1 MTLPAVAVSDP
12 AQSILIDGRE
22 VEIETLS
29 WWRRPRHLRR
39 QLVGTLLFIAF
50 LSVALVGILNFVA
63 GRRLLDEGTREQLV
77 GVGEAR
83 ARSIELGIDRVL
95 GQVSVA
101 ASDLAVADALEELA
115 DGFEAL
121 EAVGLADEELAELIA
136 AYEESVVR
144 PIEDAGLGTVSVDEV
159 MPRSNA
165 GRYVQYHYVAQ
176 TDRDERREVDD
187 PGDGSDYSEV
197 HARVHAQLVAL
208 TESLGVEELL
218 LVSSR
223 TSDIVY
229 SVQKRIDFGANLST
243 GPYRDSELADAVLRR
258 LSGVRIGES
267 VIADQG
273 IYIPGGGRPV
283 AFVAASIRRG
293 TEVIGALVVQI
304 PVEAINSITTADG
317 RWEEVGLGGGE
328 SYLVGADR
336 LLRSESRLW
345 IEDPDRYL
353 DKVDDDEL
361 VGLIEVFGSPV
372 GLQPVETDPVD
383 AALEGRTFDGTTRN
397 YLGARTFAYST
408 PIEAPGVDWVVVA
421 DVPLDDARAPLLEFA
436 KRLGLVLVIILPA
449 AGLIGVL
456 MASRMT
462 RSIPPV
468 VEAAHQ
474 ITAGERNPDLPDLGR
489 DEFGDLARRLGE
501 MANQLGQR
509 ETELAE
515 EYEST
520 RRMLLTVLPPRI
532 LDDGGV
538 GVGTGELAAVATAV
552 AVGVD
557 SPKGESDTDD
567 EVVALLAQLVETAEA
582 EAEDRGIERVRS
594 AADWSLFL
602 VGLHEDDDGAARAI
616 DFADALRASAAALA
630 AAEDASVT
638 LHIGISTGPVAT
650 GVLDRGRLTFGAWG
664 EPVRRALAIAAL
676 SSSDEVLVDDSTAA
690 GADVDHSS
698 LEPADGVVGLDGE
711 PMEVFSLAARPD

>member
-1 MTLPAVAVSDP
+1 MTAPSVAEP
-12 AQSILIDGRE
+12 GTATTIMIDGRE

-50 LSVALVGILNFVA
+50 LSVALVGTLNYIA
-63 GRRLLDEGTREQLV
+63 GRRLLDDGTREQLV

-101 ASDLAVADALEELA
+101 AADLAVADALEELA
-115 DGFEAL
+115 AEFEAL
-121 EAVGLADEELAELIA
+121 DEGGLADDELAELTA
-136 AYEESVVR
+136 LYEESVVR
-144 PIEDAGLGTVSVDEV
+144 PIEDAGLGTVTVDEV
-159 MPRSNA
+159 MPRSDA
-165 GRYVQYHYVAQ
+165 GRYLQYQYLAQ
-176 TDRDERREVDD
+176 TDRDGRSAVTD
-187 PGDGSDYSEV
+187 PGDGSGYSEV
-197 HARVHAQLVAL
+197 HARVHPELVAL
-208 TESLGVEELL
+208 AESLAVEELV
-218 LVSSR
+218 LVSAR
-223 TSDIVY
+223 TADVIY
-229 SVQKRIDFGANLST
+229 SVQKRIDFGTNLAT

-258 LSGVRIGES
+258 LAGVRVGEA
-267 VIADQG
+267 VMADQG

-283 AFVAASIRRG
+283 VFVAASVRRG
-293 TEVIGALVVQI
+293 TEVIGALVVEI
-304 PVEAINSITTADG
+304 PVEAINAITTADG
-317 RWEEVGLGGGE
+317 QWEEVGLGGGE
-328 SYLVGADR
+328 SYLVTADR

-353 DKVDDDEL
+353 DKVDDEEL
-361 VGLIEVFGSPV
+361 VGLIETFGSPV

-383 AALEGRTFDGTTRN
+383 AALEGRIFEGTARN
-397 YLGARTFAYST
+397 YLGSRTFAYAT
-408 PIEAPGVDWVVVA
+408 PIDAPGVDWVVVA
-421 DVPLDDARAPLLEFA
+421 DVPLADAREPLFDFA
-436 KRLGLVLVIILPA
+436 TRLGLVLLIILPA

-456 MASRMT
+456 LAGRMT

-474 ITAGERNPDLPDLGR
+474 ITAGERDPDLPDLGR

-501 MANQLGQR
+501 MARRLGQR

-520 RRMLLTVLPPRI
+520 RQMLLTVLPPRI
-532 LDDGGV
+532 LEDGGV

-552 AVGVD
+552 AVGID
-557 SPKGESDTDD
+557 SPKDESDTDD
-567 EVVALLAQLVETAEA
+567 EVVAMLAELMETAEA
-582 EAEDRGIERVRS
+582 EAERRGIERVRS

-602 VGLHEDDDGAARAI
+602 VGLHEDDDGAAGAI
-616 DFADALRASAAALA
+616 DFAIALREAAASIA
-630 AAEDASVT
+630 ATEDTTVG
-638 LHIGISTGPVAT
+638 LHIGLSTGPVAT

-676 SSSDEVLVDDSTAA
+676 SSSDEILVDESTAA
-690 GADVDHSS
+690 SADTDQWT
-698 LEPADGVVGLDGE
+698 LRRAEGIVGLDGE
-711 PMEVFSLAARPD
+711 PMDVFGLGEAPA